1 MLKIEHLTKAFGDK
15 LAVDDLSL
23 HIAPGE
29 IYGFIGHNGA
39 GKTTVFNMLTGVY
52 KPTEGNIILKK
63 DTTQVRVVSEET
75 ATVLNRLLQTVVT
88 QGTGA
93 RANMKNETGITTA
106 GKTGSSTGVKYV
118 NGVQVDIENTDL

>member
-39 GKTTVFNMLTGVY
+39 GKTTTLRSVAGH
-52 KPTEGNIILKK
+52 PA
-63 DTTQVRVVSEET
+63 VR
-75 ATVLNRLLQTVVT
+75 
-88 QGTGA
+88 QG
-93 RANMKNETGITTA
+93 
-106 GKTGSSTGVKYV
+106 
-118 NGVQVDIENTDL
+118 